1 MMKRFSVVVAVVVTV
16 FGIGTVAQQQA
27 TPGQHSEQQ
36 QRAQGQM
43 SMGDMMKMCREHC
56 QTAMQATDAL
66 AKTLADA
73 RGSND
78 PAKMRA
84 ALEQAE
90 KPLDDVRQHMR
101 MCMNMMTMMQKMHG
115 MMGSDQQPSR

>member
-1 MMKRFSVVVAVVVTV
+1 MMKQLSVIAAVVGL
-16 FGIGTVAQQQA
+16 FGAGAVAQQQTRPA
-27 TPGQHSEQQ
+27 QPAGQQ

-43 SMGDMMKMCREHC
+43 SMEDMMNGCREHC
-56 QTAMQATDAL
+56 ETAMKSTDAL
-66 AKTLADA
+66 AKTIADA
-73 RGSND
+73 KASDD

-90 KPLDDVRQHMR
+90 RPLADMRQHMN

-115 MMGSDQQPSR
+115 GGANR